1 MASERGGLLLDG
13 RLAVGG
19 LVLVDDAL
27 GGGLV
32 ELLARG
38 HGQGLGL
45 LGAGLGSLAEL
56 ADRGLQRGL
65 HGLVA
70 LVRSIVLPVALDLGL
85 DVRHVRLASS
95 VWWCWFCD
103 SSGGVRN
110 GPDTK
115 GNDISGARSA
125 QIGEPVS
132 SSSRRAGRST

>member
-85 DVRHVRLASS
+85 DVRHYRLASS
-95 VWWCWFCD
+95 GIA
-103 SSGGVRN
+103 SGSGASGR

-115 GNDISGARSA
+115 GDDISVQRAR
-125 QIGEPVS
+125 PN
-132 SSSRRAGRST
+132 RAGRHPSDARG